1 MFALDDRHIADYL
14 ARISCDRPVA
24 PTLDALSRLQ
34 CSHLLAVPFENLD
47 IHSGVDI
54 VLDPGAIH
62 DKVVVRRR
70 GGYCYELNS
79 AFGALLRS
87 LGFDVDMVSAR
98 VAGRDGELGPPFDHM
113 ALLVAVPDEPCRFL
127 VDVGFGDAFTRPI
140 PLTDG
145 REQSD
150 RDRDVR
156 VRDLG
161 DGCWAYEER
170 RFGSAEP
177 SRWTTQYV
185 VEARPR
191 RLAEFA
197 EMNEHQQ
204 RSPDSHFRRQPVC
217 SLLTSGGRVTVSA
230 DCLIES
236 SISGERHETKLTVA
250 DRRRV
255 LRERFAVAVDDDLDS
270 ITQASSRAASRSG
283 YGKVELGSG

>member
-1 MFALDDRHIADYL
+1 MFALEDRAIVDYL
-14 ARISCDRPVA
+14 ARISCDPPVT
-24 PTLDALSRLQ
+24 PTLGAISRLQ
-34 CSHLLAVPFENLD
+34 RSHLLAVPFENLD

-54 VLDPGAIH
+54 VLDPVAIH
-62 DKVVVRRR
+62 DKVVKRRR
-70 GGYCYELNS
+70 GGYCYELNF
-79 AFGALLRS
+79 AFGALLRA
-87 LGFDVDMVSAR
+87 LGFEVDVVSAR

-127 VDVGFGDAFTRPI
+127 VEVGFGDASTRPI

-161 DGCWAYEER
+161 DGCWAYDER
-170 RFGSAEP
+170 RIEGDEP
-177 SRWTTQYV
+177 SNWTTQYV
-185 VEARPR
+185 FETTPR

-217 SLLTSGGRVTVSA
+217 SLLTDRGRVTVSA
-230 DCLIES
+230 DRLIES
-236 SISGERHETKLTVA
+236 SITGDRHETTLTAA

-255 LRERFAVAVDDDLDS
+255 LRERFGVDVDGDLDA
-270 ITQASSRAASRSG
+270 ITRSQ
-283 YGKVELGSG
+283 